1 MNTTAERTSIVT
13 ILRLEFVW
21 NVSGKIEIFAKPS
34 SSLTNIPICFLKE
47 SAVLKLN
54 NFKSDFG
61 EALKRDYAN
70 TCLPSLWPWS
80 HLATHEY
87 NAMDFVSQANKL

>member
-13 ILRLEFVW
+13 ILRLEFVS

-54 NFKSDFG
+54 NF
-61 EALKRDYAN
+61 
-70 TCLPSLWPWS
+70 
-80 HLATHEY
+80 
-87 NAMDFVSQANKL
+87 